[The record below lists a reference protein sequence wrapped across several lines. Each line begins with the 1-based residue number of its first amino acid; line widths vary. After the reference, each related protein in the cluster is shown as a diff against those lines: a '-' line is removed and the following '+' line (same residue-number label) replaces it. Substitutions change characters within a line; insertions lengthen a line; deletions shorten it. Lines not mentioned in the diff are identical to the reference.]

1 MIEYVFQII
10 AVFAY
15 LFCGIRIVCFNH
27 NGNFSRKYAWLA
39 TVLIASFLGQSV
51 HIIFF
56 KDPVTLWDAIF
67 AIILAVLIYRSQ
79 GNVAKLI
86 WSKS

>member
-1 MIEYVFQII
+1 MIEFVFQFI
-10 AVFAY
+10 ALLAY

-27 NGNFSRKYAWLA
+27 SGNYSRKYAIVA
-39 TVLIASFLGQSV
+39 SVLIASFLGQSV

-67 AIILAVLIYRSQ
+67 AILLAVIIYRSQ
-79 GNVAKLI
+79 GNVAKI
-86 WSKS
+86 WSKA

>member
-1 MIEYVFQII
+1 MIEFVFQFI
-10 AVFAY
+10 ALLAY

-27 NGNFSRKYAWLA
+27 NGDYNRKYAFLA
-39 TVLIASFLGQSV
+39 TLLIASFLGQSV

-67 AIILAVLIYRSQ
+67 AILLAVIIYRSQ
-79 GNVAKLI
+79 GNVAKL
-86 WSKS
+86 WRTT

>member
-1 MIEYVFQII
+1 MIEFVFQFI
-10 AVFAY
+10 ALLAY

-27 NGNFSRKYAWLA
+27 HGNYNRKYAFLA
-39 TVLIASFLGQSV
+39 TLLIASFLGQSV
-51 HIIFF
+51 HIVFF
-56 KDPVTLWDAIF
+56 KDPVTLWDAVF
-67 AIILAVLIYRSQ
+67 AIVLAVLIYRCQ

>member
-1 MIEYVFQII
+1 MIEFVFQFI
-10 AVFAY
+10 ALLAY

-27 NGNFSRKYAWLA
+27 NGNYNRKYAILA

-67 AIILAVLIYRSQ
+67 AILLAVIIYRSQ
-79 GNVAKLI
+79 GNVAKL
-86 WSKS
+86 WSKA